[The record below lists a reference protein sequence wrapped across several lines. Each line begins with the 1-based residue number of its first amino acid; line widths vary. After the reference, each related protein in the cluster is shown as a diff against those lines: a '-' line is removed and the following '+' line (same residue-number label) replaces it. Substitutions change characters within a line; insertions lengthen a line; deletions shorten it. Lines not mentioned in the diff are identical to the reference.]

1 MLNFERHTLFLLQM
15 TLAFVGGE
23 SKALNSAI
31 PIFWYH
37 MGTLVGIISTEQ
49 NTLQM
54 GMGMGFYYILW
65 PKSVSWEEMKQD
77 IITLLF

>member
-1 MLNFERHTLFLLQM
+1 M

-37 MGTLVGIISTEQ
+37 MGTLVGIISIEQ
-49 NTLQM
+49 NTIANRDGNGILLHIVAKKC
-54 GMGMGFYYILW
+54 GLRGNEARYYYSFVLGW
-65 PKSVSWEEMKQD
+65 SH
-77 IITLLF
+77 L